1 VPDPTLSWRLLSGPV
16 FGNAV
21 ATLVFSDRKAELVI
35 EQSGRSGQLEPVC
48 RVELADPEVTDGR
61 RAIGDEGVHRS

>member
-1 VPDPTLSWRLLSGPV
+1 LLSGPV

-35 EQSGRSGQLEPVC
+35 EKSGRSGQLEPVS
-48 RVELADPEVTDGR
+48 RVELTGPNDGSR
-61 RAIGDEGVHRS
+61 RGIGDEGVDRS